1 MAGARVVQAIGPS
14 YTLSDRKSAV
24 QRAVNLFLTQIEGP
38 TEDRPLILRSA
49 PGVVE
54 YLNCGSTIRNIYNAD
69 GRLFVCAGAKLYEV
83 YSGALIE
90 RGVIGG
96 SSGYVGMRHGTNQLV
111 VVNGPSGFVLN
122 LDTNAFAPISSAGWR
137 GSNEVDHL
145 DGYFVFVAPDTEQF
159 YISAIDDASTLD
171 ALDFSSADTQPD
183 NIVVQR
189 VFKRELYLFGT
200 RSTEVWINS
209 GGADFPLSR
218 YNATPIQVGIVGAR
232 AQCIAADTL
241 VFVGQT
247 DRGHGYVYQMQGYQP
262 VRISTQAVEEDLNAE
277 GVTLSECRLWT
288 YHVEGNEFVGIEAP
302 GLETSWVWDAS
313 TRQWH
318 ERARWV
324 NGAWSSMDFEG
335 VVFFNGEHYAAKDAK
350 LFTLDQSA
358 NTIEGSPMVRERT
371 WPHLI
376 SPSME
381 PTVFRGLEL
390 LCTTGYGGNVTLEI
404 SNDGGYIFGPP
415 LIRSLG
421 VTGRFAQRVRWL
433 GLGATNDRVF
443 RVRCSEA
450 VPFSIYAATL
460 DAA

>member
-1 MAGARVVQAIGPS
+1 MAGNRVVQAIGPS
-14 YTLSDRKSAV
+14 YTLADRKSAV
-24 QRAVNLFLTQIEGP
+24 QRAVNLFLTQIEGDG
-38 TEDRPLILRSA
+38 EDRQLILRSA
-49 PGVVE
+49 PGLVE
-54 YLNCGSTIRNIYNAD
+54 YLDAGATIRNAYNAD
-69 GRLFVCAGAKLYEV
+69 GRWFVVAGQNLYEIV
-83 YSGALIE
+83 GGALVS
-90 RGVIGG
+90 RGVVGG
-96 SSGYVGMRHGTNQLV
+96 STGYVGMRHGANQLV
-111 VVNGPSGFVLN
+111 VVNGVSGFVLN
-122 LDTNAFAPISSAGWR
+122 LGTNVFASISSGGWR
-137 GSNEVDHL
+137 GSNDVDHL

-218 YNATPIQVGIVGAR
+218 YNSTPIQVGIVGAR

-241 VFVGQT
+241 IFVGQT

-262 VRISTQAVEEDLNAE
+262 VRISTQAVEEDLNSA
-277 GVTLSECRLWT
+277 GVDLTQCHLWT

-302 GLETSWVWDAS
+302 GLETTWVWDAS
-313 TRQWH
+313 TRRWH

-324 NGAWSSMDFEG
+324 DGEWQPMALEA
-335 VVFFNGEHYAAKDAK
+335 VVYQSANHYAAYGTK
-350 LFTLDQSA
+350 LYTLDQTA
-358 NTIEGSPMVRERT
+358 TTIAGDPLVRERT

-376 SPSME
+376 SPSLE

-390 LCTTGYGGNVTLEI
+390 LCTTGYGGSVTLEI
-404 SNDGGYIFGPP
+404 SNDGGFRWGAP

-421 VTGRFAQRVRWL
+421 TTGRFAERIRWL
-433 GLGATNDRVF
+433 GLGAANDRVF
-443 RVRCSEA
+443 RIRCSDA
-450 VPFSIYAATL
+450 VPFSIYAAAL